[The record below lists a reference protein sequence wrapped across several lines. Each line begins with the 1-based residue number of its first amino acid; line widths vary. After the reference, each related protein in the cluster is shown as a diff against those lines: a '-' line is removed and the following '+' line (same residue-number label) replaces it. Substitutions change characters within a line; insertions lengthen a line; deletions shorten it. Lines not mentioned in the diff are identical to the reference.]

1 MYSLLLI
8 TLFLAVAFATSE
20 SEYQAAFTKWMHDN
34 TKSYAASEFQT
45 RYVQFKSNFDFVN
58 TWDAEAKGFEVA
70 LNKFADLSLEEF
82 SKTYLGVKYD
92 ASKHTRTVASSLP
105 APPAAI
111 DWRTSGYVTPIKD
124 QGQCGSCWSFSTT
137 GSTEGANFKKTQ
149 KLVSFS
155 EQELVDC
162 SASFGN
168 QGCDGGLMD
177 SAFKYII
184 ANGIVAEEAYPYTAQ
199 DGTCNLSGKTKV
211 GTVSAYTDVTSGSES
226 DLVAAIG
233 SIGPISVAIDAS
245 HSSFQLYS
253 SGVYYESQCSTSA
266 LDHGV
271 LAVGYGANGNKDFYI
286 VKNSWGT
293 VWGTQGY
300 INMARNRDN
309 NCGIA
314 TMASYPVA

>member
-1 MYSLLLI
+1 V
-8 TLFLAVAFATSE
+8 AVALATSE
-20 SEYQAAFTKWMHDN
+20 GEYQSAFTKWMHDN
-34 TKSYAASEFQT
+34 TKSYEASEFQT

-70 LNKFADLSLEEF
+70 LNQFADLSIEEF
-82 SKTYLGVKYD
+82 SKLYLGLKVD
-92 ASKHTRTVASSLP
+92 ASKQTRINSNPIKLP
-105 APPAAI
+105 APTADTV
-111 DWRTSGYVTPIKD
+111 DWRLKGYVTPIKD

-137 GSTEGANFKKTQ
+137 GSTEGANFKKTG

-162 SASFGN
+162 SGSFGN

-184 ANGIVAEEAYPYTAQ
+184 ANGIVGEEAYPYTAQ

-211 GTVSAYTDVTSGSES
+211 GTVSTYTDITTGSEA
-226 DLVAAIG
+226 DLTSAIQT
-233 SIGPISVAIDAS
+233 IGPISVAIDAS
-245 HSSFQLYS
+245 HTSFQLYS
-253 SGVYYESQCSTSA
+253 SGVYYEAQCSATA

-271 LAVGYGANGNKDFYI
+271 LAVGYGTNTGKDYYI

-300 INMARNRDN
+300 INMARNKSN